1 MTKAEIKNLIIKSDY
16 KNKDVV
22 IWWKYDETTNVAI
35 YHCDD
40 VFALDYNEIVYELDD
55 LVNHIFR
62 RSQYDNFKLKIL
74 EVDDD

>member
-1 MTKAEIKNLIIKSDY
+1 MTKKEIKDLIIASDY

-22 IWWKYDETTNVAI
+22 IWWKYNDMPNVAI
-35 YHCDD
+35 YNGDD
-40 VFALDYNEIVYELDD
+40 GFYLDYSENEYELDD

-74 EVDDD
+74 EVKND